1 MNSDRSDSPYV
12 ADSSTNRALHRAA
25 ETVPGSTAGSAS
37 TAGFTAAAS
46 ATTIA
51 QQLRD
56 ALGDDIVST
65 SQDDIAP
72 WLTDWRGI
80 YRGDAQAL
88 VRPRTTA
95 QVASCL
101 ALCNAAKVPVV
112 PRGGNTGL
120 CGGATPEPYHA
131 GEPLSVIL
139 SLDRMN
145 AIRSVDTI
153 ANVVIAEAGCVLQDL
168 QAAAEKAERLLPLS
182 LAAEGSC
189 QLGGNLSTN
198 AGGVNVVRY
207 GMTRELVL
215 GIEAVLPN
223 GEIFEGLRTLR
234 KDNTGYDLKQLL
246 IGAEG
251 TLGIITAASLR
262 LFPRNGVR
270 TVVLAAVDSPQQS
283 LELYSLLFAQCGQRV
298 QAFEYF
304 THDCVEL
311 VLRHVDGLRLPFD
324 APHPGYVLIE
334 LADTV
339 DEAALTA
346 LVEQVI
352 GDALERELCS
362 DAVVSASLAQLE
374 SIWRLREEISEA
386 QRIDGPHLK
395 HDVSVPIESM
405 PAFMVAA
412 QKRVEAVLP
421 GARLFVFGHF
431 GDGNLHYNVSRP
443 AGTPPRFFSLPLSA
457 ADGHSA
463 SDDVDAASDA
473 DAEAALT
480 AAGPNKTAEPGRT
493 AGDAVTD
500 AVLDEVMRFGGSIS
514 AEHGIGQLKR
524 HHFAQYKSPLERR
537 LMAGVKALF
546 DPNGIMNPGKLL

>member
-1 MNSDRSDSPYV
+1 MNADRTVSPSV
-12 ADSSTNRALHRAA
+12 VHSAPD
-25 ETVPGSTAGSAS
+25 SAS
-37 TAGFTAAAS
+37 REIS
-46 ATTIA
+46 ATTTVSTVATVSTDTANTAVA

-56 ALGDDIVST
+56 ALGDDIVSL
-65 SQDDIAP
+65 SQADIAP

-95 QVASCL
+95 QVSTCL
-101 ALCNAAKVPVV
+101 ALCHAAKVPVV

-120 CGGATPEPYHA
+120 CGGATPAPA
-131 GEPLSVIL
+131 QPGQPLSVIV

-168 QAAAEKAERLLPLS
+168 QAAAEKADRLLPLS
-182 LAAEGSC
+182 LAAQGSC

-215 GIEAVLPN
+215 GVEAVLPN

-251 TLGIITAASLR
+251 TLGIVTAASLR

-270 TVVLAAVDSPQQS
+270 TVVLAAVESAQQS

-304 THDCVEL
+304 THECVEL

-346 LVEQVI
+346 LVERVI
-352 GDALERELCS
+352 GDALEQALCS

-395 HDVSVPIESM
+395 HDVSVPIEAM
-405 PAFMVAA
+405 PTFMEAA

-443 AGTPPRFFSLPLSA
+443 TGTPTNFFSQPLP
-457 ADGHSA
+457 A
-463 SDDVDAASDA
+463 SGSHP
-473 DAEAALT
+473 EH
-480 AAGPNKTAEPGRT
+480 AGT

-500 AVLDEVMRFGGSIS
+500 VVLDEVMRFGGSIS

-524 HHFAQYKSPLERR
+524 HHFAQYKSPLERH
-537 LMAGVKALF
+537 LMAGIKALF